1 VAQAGVN
8 GTDGSSGTSG
18 TSGTS
23 PSVIGTNNQVL
34 TSDGSGGITSE
45 SNLTFDGNSLLITD
59 AVGTQNYG
67 MRLDS
72 TQNTQFLYTAA
83 IITNTGGTATN
94 VLTGIRSSV
103 QDGQID
109 TIGIQSEVLGTAGN
123 GIGVQIL
130 NSISNN
136 NPTQFGSII
145 EVVGVEPPQIT
156 PLPPYTGSKY
166 GSSIKVAGDALVN
179 TGIIALV
186 SDGQTGNQGIGVF
199 VSGSSASKNIGIA
212 AEVKDG
218 QGSNKGITALVSGT
232 SGDGTG
238 IIIINTIDKAGS
250 YQYGSTIEVLGVEVP
265 PTLTPYATEKLGSG
279 IDVSGDA
286 YSNTGM
292 LVNVSDGQTD
302 NSGMLVKVSDGQ
314 TDNLGIGVR
323 LGGTSGN
330 GIGLSIANS
339 ITTVLDKQFGA
350 TILVNGAGSPS
361 PVTGTEKTGLRIEVG
376 DTAKSNT
383 GLVVG
388 ASGSARSYAIIT
400 THGSSVF
407 NDAQDSS
414 SDFLIRGDNDANLL
428 FVSATNDAVG
438 IGISPLTKLDV
449 LGDYRFVHDP
459 NVELPVNA
467 GDPSGYGDIVTFG
480 NAGANFAA
488 GLVCYLDSSNNWNAT
503 DAGAAGSSRK
513 LLALALGSSP
523 ADGMLIRG
531 YAQYTGFV
539 NAPFTLGEP
548 LYLVAIPSPAP
559 PSPPYGAMSNTAP
572 TGTGEIV
579 RIVGYCVGDT
589 AAYDRIYFNPSNDW
603 IEL

>member
-1 VAQAGVN
+1 M
-8 GTDGSSGTSG
+8 
-18 TSGTS
+18 
-23 PSVIGTNNQVL
+23 
-34 TSDGSGGITSE
+34 
-45 SNLTFDGNSLLITD
+45 ITD

-94 VLTGIRSSV
+94 LLTGIRSSV
-103 QDGQID
+103 QNGQID

-123 GIGVQIL
+123 GIGVQIR
-130 NSISNN
+130 NSINNN
-136 NPTQFGSII
+136 NPTQYGSII

-166 GSSIKVAGDALVN
+166 GSSITVSGDALVN
-179 TGIIALV
+179 TGIIAVV
-186 SDGQTGNQGIGVF
+186 SDGQSGNMGIGVD
-199 VSGSSASKNIGIA
+199 VSGASASKNIGIS

-218 QGSNKGITALVSGT
+218 QITNKGIEIGVRGT
-232 SGDGTG
+232 SGDGIG
-238 IIIINTIDKAGS
+238 ARISNTIDKAGS
-250 YQYGSTIEVLGVEVP
+250 TQYGSTIEVSGVEVP
-265 PTLTPYATEKLGSG
+265 PTLTPYATNKWGSS
-279 IDVSGDA
+279 IAVTGDA
-286 YSNTGM
+286 FSNTGM
-292 LVNVSDGQTD
+292 SIEVAE
-302 NSGMLVKVSDGQ
+302 GQ
-314 TDNLGIGVR
+314 TDNLGIGVGLR
-323 LGGTSGN
+323 GTSGKN
-330 GIGLSIANS
+330 GIGLSIINS
-339 ITTVLDKQFGA
+339 ITTVLDKQYGA

-361 PVTGTEKTGLRIEVG
+361 PMTGTEKTGLRIEVG

-388 ASGSARSYAIIT
+388 ASGSNRNYAIIT

-414 SDFLIRGDNDANLL
+414 SDFLIRGGIDSNLL

-480 NAGANFAA
+480 NAGGNFAA

-503 DAGAAGSSRK
+503 DAGAAGSSRS

-531 YAQYTGFV
+531 YAQYTNFV

-572 TGTGEIV
+572 TGVGEIV
-579 RIVGYCVGDT
+579 RIVGYCVGD
-589 AAYDRIYFNPSNDW
+589 ASAYDRIYFNPSNDW

>member
-1 VAQAGVN
+1 
-8 GTDGSSGTSG
+8 
-18 TSGTS
+18 
-23 PSVIGTNNQVL
+23 
-34 TSDGSGGITSE
+34 
-45 SNLTFDGNSLLITD
+45 
-59 AVGTQNYG
+59 

-94 VLTGIRSSV
+94 LLTGIRSSV
-103 QDGQID
+103 QNGQTD

-136 NPTQFGSII
+136 NPTQYGSII

-166 GSSIKVAGDALVN
+166 GSSITVSGDASQN
-179 TGIIALV
+179 QGIIAFV
-186 SDGQTGNQGIGVF
+186 SDGQTGNQGIEVF

-218 QGSNKGITALVSGT
+218 QVSNKAIAALVSGT

-238 IIIINTIDKAGS
+238 IQIINTIDKAGS
-250 YQYGSTIEVLGVEVP
+250 YQYGSTIVVSGVEVP
-265 PTLTPYATEKLGSG
+265 PPLTPYATEKVGSS
-279 IDVSGDA
+279 ITVTGDA
-286 YSNTGM
+286 YVNTGM
-292 LVNVSDGQTD
+292 SIDVDQ
-302 NSGMLVKVSDGQ
+302 GQ
-314 TDNLGIGVR
+314 TDNLGIGVGLR
-323 LGGTSGN
+323 GTSGN
-330 GIGLSIANS
+330 GIGLKIINS

-376 DTAKSNT
+376 DTAKNNT

-414 SDFLIRGDNDANLL
+414 SDFLIRGRIDSNLL

-480 NAGANFAA
+480 NAGGNFAA
-488 GLVCYLDSSNNWNAT
+488 GLVCYLDSSNDWNAT
-503 DAGAAGSSRK
+503 DAGAAGSSRS

-531 YAQYTGFV
+531 YAQYTLFR